1 MRYFLR
7 LAYNGTPFHGW
18 QIQPNAISVQEVL
31 NKALSLIL
39 RTELSVM
46 GAGRTDT
53 GVHAKE
59 MFAHFDWDSDL
70 DCSDLTYKLNRLL
83 DENIVIYSIFK
94 VDKEDD
100 HTRFTAVSRTYE
112 YVIST
117 FKNPFLSDGGYLFQR
132 KLDVHAMNAAAE
144 VLLGKKDFS
153 CFSKSNTQT
162 KTNIC
167 NLTFAKW
174 EERNGLL
181 IFTITADRFL
191 RNMVRAATGTLLKVG
206 IGEWSIF
213 DVERIIESKE
223 RSEAG
228 ESVPAKGLYLVEVKY
243 PEHIENKFERKT
255 PVIG

>member
-1 MRYFLR
+1 VRYFLR

-18 QIQPNAISVQEVL
+18 QIQPNAITVQEVL
-31 NKALSLIL
+31 NKAISLLL
-39 RTELSVM
+39 RKEVSVM

-59 MFAHFDWDSDL
+59 MFAHFDWDSEL
-70 DCSDLTYKLNRLL
+70 DCEDLTYKLNRLL
-83 DENIVIYSIFK
+83 DEHISIFSIFQ

-100 HTRFTAVSRTYE
+100 HTRFTALSRTYE

-117 FKNPFLSDGGYLFQR
+117 YKNPFLAEGSYLFKR
-132 KLDVHAMNAAAE
+132 KLNVKAMNAAAE
-144 VLLGKKDFS
+144 MLLGKKDFS

-167 NLTFAKW
+167 DLTASNW
-174 EERNGLL
+174 QAREGLL
-181 IFTITADRFL
+181 VFTITADRFL
-191 RNMVRAATGTLLKVG
+191 RNMVRAITGTLLKVG
-206 IGEWSIF
+206 LGEWTIL
-213 DVERIIESKE
+213 DVENILASKE

-243 PEHIENKFERKT
+243 PEHIENKFERKYR
-255 PVIG
+255 VIG